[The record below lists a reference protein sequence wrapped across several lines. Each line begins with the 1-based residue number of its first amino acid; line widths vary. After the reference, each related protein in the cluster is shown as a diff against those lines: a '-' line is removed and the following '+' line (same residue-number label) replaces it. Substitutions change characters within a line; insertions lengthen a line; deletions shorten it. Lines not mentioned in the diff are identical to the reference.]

1 MASRIHPTAVIDP
14 SAEIGADVEIGPYCV
29 VHAGVRLGD
38 GCWLQNHV
46 TLAGPLTV
54 GKGNRFF
61 AFGSIGQQTQDLK
74 YKGEPTYCEI
84 GDDNT
89 FREFVTVHRGTGSDD
104 KTVIGS
110 HNNFLS
116 YAHIAH
122 DCKVG
127 NHCIFSNNG
136 TLAGHVVVGDHVIL
150 GGLSAVH
157 QFCRV
162 GNGAM
167 TGGCTKIVQD
177 LPPHMIADGNP
188 AAVRSV
194 NTVGMQRHGYSD
206 AAVRVVKE
214 AHRLLYRKDLN
225 VQQALGELRA
235 MEDVEGLLGELI
247 AFVESSERG
256 IIR

>member
-1 MASRIHPTAVIDP
+1 MASRIHPTAVLDP
-14 SAEIGADVEIGPYCV
+14 SVEIGEDVEIGPYCV
-29 VHAGVRLGD
+29 IHAGVRLGD

-54 GKGNRFF
+54 GQGNRFF
-61 AFGSIGQQTQDLK
+61 AFSSIGQQTQDLK
-74 YKGEPTYCEI
+74 YAGEPTFCEI
-84 GDDNT
+84 GDGNT
-89 FREFVTVHRGTGSDD
+89 FREFVTVHRGTSAED
-104 KTVIGS
+104 KTVLGS
-110 HNNFLS
+110 HNNFLA

-136 TLAGHVVVGDHVIL
+136 TLAGHVVVGDRVIL

-157 QFCRV
+157 QFCRL
-162 GNGAM
+162 GDGAM

-194 NTVGMQRHGYSD
+194 NVVGMQRQGHSE
-206 AAVRVVKE
+206 AAVRAVKE

-225 VQQALGELRA
+225 VQQALAELRA
-235 MEDVEGLLGELI
+235 MEDVDGLLAEII
-247 AFVESSERG
+247 AFVESSARG

>member
-1 MASRIHPTAVIDP
+1 
-14 SAEIGADVEIGPYCV
+14 
-29 VHAGVRLGD
+29 
-38 GCWLQNHV
+38 
-46 TLAGPLTV
+46 
-54 GKGNRFF
+54 
-61 AFGSIGQQTQDLK
+61 
-74 YKGEPTYCEI
+74 
-84 GDDNT
+84 
-89 FREFVTVHRGTGSDD
+89 VTVHRGTNADD

-157 QFCRV
+157 QFCRI
-162 GNGAM
+162 GTGAM

-177 LPPHMIADGNP
+177 LAPHMIADGNP

-194 NTVGMQRHGYSD
+194 NTVGMQRAGYSE

-225 VQQALGELRA
+225 VQQALGELRV
-235 MEDVEGLLGELI
+235 MQDVDGLLAELI
-247 AFVESSERG
+247 AFVDSSERG

>member
-1 MASRIHPTAVIDP
+1 MASRIHPTAVLDA
-14 SAEIGADVEIGPYCV
+14 SAEIGEDVEIGPYCV
-29 VHAGVRLGD
+29 IHAGVRLGD

-54 GKGNRFF
+54 GAGNRFF

-74 YKGEPTYCEI
+74 YKGEPTFCEI
-84 GDDNT
+84 GQGNT
-89 FREFVTVHRGTGSDD
+89 FREFVTVHRGTGGED

-110 HNNFLS
+110 HNNFLA

-127 NHCIFSNNG
+127 NHCIFSNNA
-136 TLAGHVVVGDHVIL
+136 TLAGHVTVGDHVIL

-157 QFCRV
+157 QFCHIGR
-162 GNGAM
+162 GAM

-188 AAVRSV
+188 ASVRSV
-194 NTVGMQRHGYSD
+194 NSVGMQRHGYSE

-214 AHRLLYRKDLN
+214 AHRSLWRKDLN
-225 VQQALGELRA
+225 TPQALEELRA
-235 MEDVEGLLGELI
+235 MEDVDGLLAEI
-247 AFVESSERG
+247 IHFVGSSSRG